1 MFILSTTHFNQHV
14 EAAFGNDQPEKRT
27 TNLKPTTAIYYY
39 QNVVVLS
46 LLLGN
51 IRSVFINE
59 QLQKLQLQKLLKL
72 KSMLKH
78 VVPSKY

>member
-1 MFILSTTHFNQHV
+1 M
-14 EAAFGNDQPEKRT
+14 EAAFGNGQPEKRT

-51 IRSVFINE
+51 IRTVFINE
-59 QLQKLQLQKLLKL
+59 QLQKLLKL